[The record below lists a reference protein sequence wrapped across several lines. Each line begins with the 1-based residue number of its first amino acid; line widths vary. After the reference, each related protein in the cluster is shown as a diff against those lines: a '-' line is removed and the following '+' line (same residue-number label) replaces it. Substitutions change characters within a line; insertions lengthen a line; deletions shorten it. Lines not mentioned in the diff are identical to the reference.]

1 MEKYEE
7 RISKERV
14 WGMDLLMILVTL
26 GTQDK
31 SFERLLKAIDK
42 EIEKGNIKDKVIVQA
57 GYTKYE
63 SPNMEIFDLI
73 PNDEFDKLVS
83 EADLI
88 ITHGGVGSILSA
100 IKNNKKVIAA
110 PRLKKYKEHTNDH
123 QKEII
128 EEFVKDG
135 YILGLNDFNKLDK
148 VLIKSKSFKPKKF
161 VSNTD
166 NMISLISNYIDKDN
180 HTSWY
185 NKYGYII
192 KYFLVIFIYVLISM
206 LIKNC
211 LYNYVY
217 TTNNIGIHNILRYHF
232 FLFIFINYFICIKWI
247 FKSKF
252 KISTFIIYNLFN
264 MIIYFVCLINL
275 KRIMVYLVYFI
286 ISLLVNKWIIF
297 NKGILKM
304 FFNKTLKYE
313 EN

>member
-1 MEKYEE
+1 
-7 RISKERV
+7 
-14 WGMDLLMILVTL
+14 MDLLMILVTL

-73 PNDEFDKLVS
+73 PNDEFDKLVK

-180 HTSWY
+180 HTSWF
-185 NKYGYII
+185 NKYNYII

-211 LYNYVY
+211 LYNYAY
-217 TTNNIGIHNILRYHF
+217 TTSNIGIHNILRYHF

-247 FKSKF
+247 FKNKF

-264 MIIYFVCLINL
+264 MFIYFVCLINL

>member
-1 MEKYEE
+1 
-7 RISKERV
+7 
-14 WGMDLLMILVTL
+14 MDLLMILVTL

-88 ITHGGVGSILSA
+88 IPHGGVGSIL
-100 IKNNKKVIAA
+100 
-110 PRLKKYKEHTNDH
+110 
-123 QKEII
+123 
-128 EEFVKDG
+128 
-135 YILGLNDFNKLDK
+135 DFNKLDK

-192 KYFLVIFIYVLISM
+192 KYFLVIFIYVLNFKANS
-206 LIKNC
+206 KK
-211 LYNYVY
+211 
-217 TTNNIGIHNILRYHF
+217 
-232 FLFIFINYFICIKWI
+232 KW
-247 FKSKF
+247 
-252 KISTFIIYNLFN
+252 
-264 MIIYFVCLINL
+264 
-275 KRIMVYLVYFI
+275 
-286 ISLLVNKWIIF
+286 
-297 NKGILKM
+297 
-304 FFNKTLKYE
+304 
-313 EN
+313 